1 MFLHGLVISRLDAG
15 ILLIVF
21 AVLMV
26 WIIIIGRKNS
36 RDALA
41 REFRQEQN
49 TAQMPVALTRSRDM
63 IVMGVLTVPLVSTA

>member
-1 MFLHGLVISRLDAG
+1 MFLHELVISRLYAG

-41 REFRQEQN
+41 REFRREQN
-49 TAQMPVALTRSRDM
+49 TAQM
-63 IVMGVLTVPLVSTA
+63 